1 MMEGI
6 KILGIFQ
13 QEYDCGIPSHY
24 CVQYIAQGSTFVE
37 YGYFETLTAAREFA
51 SQFEYED

>member
-1 MMEGI
+1 MEGV

-13 QEYDCGIPSHY
+13 QESDCGILSHY